1 LKLLYTFWSLFKA
14 IFCYC
19 PLNRQTSALLKD
31 ISVSMSKREQLKD
44 DYLENRLIRQRLVWA
59 AGFAVLLLSL
69 VLGRLYQ
76 LQVVEHEYF
85 STLSDSNR
93 VRIKAL
99 PPTRGLI
106 FDRHGVV
113 MADNLPAYRL
123 EIVREQVRDLDATL
137 QQIQQ
142 YVEVSDQDLK
152 RFKQSLKRRR
162 PFESIPLRLNL
173 DDGEVARL
181 AVNLHKF
188 EGVEINARLTR
199 NYPNGEHAVH
209 ALGYV
214 GRIDERDL
222 SRVGEMDYAGTT
234 HIGKLGLEKFYENDL
249 HGEVGIQ
256 QVEVNARGRTL
267 RVLSETPPV
276 QGNNLYLTIDS
287 RLQKIAEEAFGD
299 YSGAAVAI
307 DPNNGEILALVSM
320 PIFDPNLFVN
330 GISFE
335 DYHALRD
342 SHRRP
347 LFNRALSGQY
357 PPGSTTKPF
366 YGLLGLESAVMKK
379 DQKVY
384 CIGYYKLPN
393 EERRYRDWKKRGHG
407 PVDLHDAITQS
418 CDVYF
423 YDLAYR
429 VGIDRMAEF
438 MAQFGFGK
446 KTGVDSTGER
456 SGLLPS
462 REWKR
467 GHDGMPWFPG
477 ETLITG
483 IGQGALLVTPLQLAN
498 STAAF
503 ASHGVRYRP
512 HLVRTIEKIP
522 QYTREDIVSQVVGR
536 YELLREKNWQHVH
549 DAMVNVVH
557 GLRGTAHRISTGM
570 QYKAAGKTG
579 TAQVFEV
586 AQDEEYE
593 EDDVIEKL
601 RDHALFISYAP
612 ADNPRI
618 AVAVIVENGGHGSS
632 VAAPIARRIMDA
644 YLLEQ
649 S

>member
-1 LKLLYTFWSLFKA
+1 
-14 IFCYC
+14 
-19 PLNRQTSALLKD
+19 
-31 ISVSMSKREQLKD
+31 MSKREQLKD
-44 DYLENRLIRQRLVWA
+44 DFLENRLIRRRLALA
-59 AGFAVLLLSL
+59 ALFIVILLSL
-69 VLGRLYQ
+69 VLGRLYV
-76 LQVVEHEYF
+76 LQVVEYKHF

-93 VRIKAL
+93 IRIKAL

-113 MADNLPAYRL
+113 MADNLPTYRL
-123 EIVREQVRDLDATL
+123 EIVREQVADLDAML
-137 QQIQQ
+137 AQLRQ
-142 YVEVSDQDLK
+142 YVEYSEQDLK
-152 RFKQSLKRRR
+152 RFKQSSKRRR

-173 DDGEVARL
+173 NDEEVARL
-181 AVNLHKF
+181 AVNLHQF

-199 NYPNGEHAVH
+199 NYPQGEHAVH

-222 SRVGEMDYAGTT
+222 GEVDEVDYAGST
-234 HIGKLGLEKFYENDL
+234 HIGKLGLEKFYEHEL
-249 HGEVGIQ
+249 HGTVGVQ
-256 QVEVNARGRTL
+256 QVEVNANGRTL
-267 RVLSETPPV
+267 RVLSESPPI
-276 QGNNLYLTIDS
+276 QGNNLHLTIDS
-287 RLQKIAEEAFGD
+287 RLQRVAEEAFGQQ
-299 YSGAAVAI
+299 SGAVVAI

-320 PIFDPNLFVN
+320 PIFNPNLFVN

-335 DYHALRD
+335 NYNQLRD
-342 SHRRP
+342 SPSRP

-366 YGLLGLESAVMKK
+366 FGLAGLESKVNKK
-379 DQKVY
+379 DQETY
-384 CIGYYKLPN
+384 CIGYYQLPN
-393 EERRYRDWKKRGHG
+393 EPRRYRDWKKEGHG
-407 PVDLHDAITQS
+407 HMNLNGAITQS

-429 VGIDRMAEF
+429 LGIDRMSSF
-438 MAQFGFGK
+438 MRQFGFGE

-456 SGLLPS
+456 GGLLPT

-467 GHDGMPWFPG
+467 RNEGMPWFPG

-503 ASHGVRYRP
+503 SIKGTRYQP
-512 HLVRTIEKIP
+512 HLVKSVEKIP
-522 QYTREDIVSQVVGR
+522 DYHKVEIVSRVAGR
-536 YELLREKNWQHVH
+536 YDLLKPKNWEHVH
-549 DAMVNVVH
+549 KAMVNVVH
-557 GLRGTAHRISTGM
+557 GLRGTAFRISRGM
-570 QYKAAGKTG
+570 RYRAAGKTG

-586 AQDEEYE
+586 GQDDEYDEETVAE
-593 EDDVIEKL
+593 EL
-601 RDHALFISYAP
+601 RDHALFVSYAP
-612 ADNPRI
+612 ADEPRI

-644 YLLEQ
+644 FLVEQ

>member
-1 LKLLYTFWSLFKA
+1 
-14 IFCYC
+14 
-19 PLNRQTSALLKD
+19 
-31 ISVSMSKREQLKD
+31 MSKREQLKD
-44 DYLENRLIRQRLVWA
+44 DFLENRLIRRRLVLSA
-59 AGFAVLLLSL
+59 IFTVILLSL
-69 VLGRLYQ
+69 VLGRLYV
-76 LQVVEHEYF
+76 LQIVEHEHF

-113 MADNLPAYRL
+113 MANNLPAYRL
-123 EIVREQVRDLDATL
+123 EIVPEEVEDLDSTL
-137 QQIQQ
+137 LQLKQ
-142 YVEVSDQDLK
+142 YIDYTEQDLK
-152 RFKQSLKRRR
+152 RFEQSSKRRR

-173 DDGEVARL
+173 RDEEVARL
-181 AVNLHKF
+181 AVNLHRF

-199 NYPNGEHAVH
+199 NYPQGAHAVH

-214 GRIDERDL
+214 SRIDERDL
-222 SRVGEMDYAGTT
+222 SEVSEVEYAGST
-234 HIGKLGLEKFYENDL
+234 HIGKLGLEKFYEHEL
-249 HGEVGIQ
+249 HGSVGVQ

-267 RVLSETPPV
+267 RVLNESPPV
-276 QGNNLYLTIDS
+276 QGNNLHLTIDS
-287 RLQKIAEEAFGD
+287 RLQKVAEEAFAD

-307 DPNNGEILALVSM
+307 NPNNGEILALVSM

-330 GISFE
+330 GISY
-335 DYHALRD
+335 DNYNALRD
-342 SHRRP
+342 SIKRP

-357 PPGSTTKPF
+357 PPGSTSKPF
-366 YGLLGLESAVMKK
+366 YGLAGLEGAITTVEK
-379 DQKVY
+379 DVY

-393 EERRYRDWKKRGHG
+393 EPRRYRDWKKQGHG
-407 PVDLHDAITQS
+407 HMDLNNAITQS

-429 VGIDRMAEF
+429 MGIDRMSEF
-438 MAQFGFGK
+438 LAKFGFGV
-446 KTGVDSTGER
+446 KTGVDSTSER
-456 SGLLPS
+456 NGLLPS

-467 GHDGMPWFPG
+467 RAEGMPWFPG

-503 ASHGVRYRP
+503 SVKGQRYQP
-512 HLVRTIEKIP
+512 HLVKSVEKVPEYNLI
-522 QYTREDIVSQVVGR
+522 DIASRVAGR
-536 YELLREKNWQHVH
+536 YELQSEKNWQHVH

-557 GLRGTAHRISTGM
+557 GLRGTAHRISQGM
-570 QYKAAGKTG
+570 QYRAAGKTG
-579 TAQVFEV
+579 TAQVFEI
-586 AQDEEYE
+586 AQDEEYDE
-593 EDDVIEKL
+593 ETVAEKL

-612 ADNPRI
+612 ADAPQI

-644 YLLEQ
+644 YLLEE

>member
-1 LKLLYTFWSLFKA
+1 
-14 IFCYC
+14 
-19 PLNRQTSALLKD
+19 
-31 ISVSMSKREQLKD
+31 MSKREQLKD
-44 DYLENRLIRQRLVWA
+44 DFLENRLIRRRLVLSA
-59 AGFAVLLLSL
+59 IFTVILLSL
-69 VLGRLYQ
+69 VLGRLYV
-76 LQVVEHEYF
+76 LQIVEHEHF

-113 MADNLPAYRL
+113 MANNLPAYRL
-123 EIVREQVRDLDATL
+123 EIVPEQVEDLDSTL
-137 QQIQQ
+137 LQLKQ
-142 YVEVSDQDLK
+142 YIDYTEQDLK
-152 RFKQSLKRRR
+152 RFRQSSKRRR

-173 DDGEVARL
+173 KDEEVARL
-181 AVNLHKF
+181 AVNIHKF

-199 NYPNGEHAVH
+199 NYPQGAHAVH

-214 GRIDERDL
+214 SRIDERDL
-222 SRVGEMDYAGTT
+222 REVSEIEYAGST
-234 HIGKLGLEKFYENDL
+234 HIGKLGLEKFYEHEL
-249 HGEVGIQ
+249 HGSVGVQ

-267 RVLSETPPV
+267 RVLNESPPV
-276 QGNNLYLTIDS
+276 QGNNLHLTIDS
-287 RLQKIAEEAFGD
+287 RLQKVAEEAFAE

-307 DPNNGEILALVSM
+307 NPNNGEILALVSM

-330 GISFE
+330 GISYN
-335 DYHALRD
+335 DYNALRD
-342 SHRRP
+342 SSKRP

-357 PPGSTTKPF
+357 PPGSTSKPF
-366 YGLLGLESAVMKK
+366 YALAGLEASVTTVEK
-379 DQKVY
+379 DVY

-393 EERRYRDWKKRGHG
+393 EPRRYRDWKKQGHG
-407 PVDLHDAITQS
+407 HMDLNNAITQS

-429 VGIDRMAEF
+429 MGIDRMSEF
-438 MAQFGFGK
+438 LAHFGFGV
-446 KTGVDSTGER
+446 KTGVDSTSER
-456 SGLLPS
+456 NGLLPS

-467 GHDGMPWFPG
+467 RAEGMPWFPG

-503 ASHGVRYRP
+503 SIKGKRFQP
-512 HLVRTIEKIP
+512 HLVKSVEKVPEYNLVEIAN
-522 QYTREDIVSQVVGR
+522 RVAGR
-536 YELLREKNWQHVH
+536 YELQSETNWQHVH

-557 GLRGTAHRISTGM
+557 GLRGTARRISKGM
-570 QYKAAGKTG
+570 EYRAAGKTG
-579 TAQVFEV
+579 TAQVFGV
-586 AQDEEYE
+586 AQDEEYDE
-593 EDDVIEKL
+593 ETVIEKL

-612 ADNPRI
+612 ADDPQI

-644 YLLEQ
+644 YLLAE

>member
-1 LKLLYTFWSLFKA
+1 
-14 IFCYC
+14 
-19 PLNRQTSALLKD
+19 
-31 ISVSMSKREQLKD
+31 MSKREQLKD
-44 DYLENRLIRQRLVWA
+44 DYLENRLIRRRLVLA
-59 AGFAVLLLSL
+59 AVFTVLLLSL
-69 VLGRLYQ
+69 VVGRLYV
-76 LQVVEHEYF
+76 LQVLEYEHF
-85 STLSDSNR
+85 ATLSDSNR

-106 FDRHGVV
+106 FDRNGVV

-123 EIVREQVRDLDATL
+123 EIVSEQVNDLDATL
-137 QQIQQ
+137 EQLRH
-142 YVEVSDQDLK
+142 YVDFSDYDLK
-152 RFKQSLKRRR
+152 RFRQSLRRRR

-173 DDGEVARL
+173 DDAEVARL

-199 NYPNGEHAVH
+199 NYPLGAHAIH

-214 GRIDERDL
+214 GRIDMNDL
-222 SRVGEMDYAGTT
+222 ENVIEVDYAGTT
-234 HIGKLGLEKFYENDL
+234 HIGKLGLEKFYENEL
-249 HGEVGIQ
+249 HGEVGLQ

-267 RVLSETPPV
+267 RVLSETPPL
-276 QGNNLYLTIDS
+276 QGNNLHLTIDS
-287 RLQKIAEEAFGD
+287 RLQKVAEEAFAE
-299 YSGAAVAI
+299 YTGAAVAI
-307 DPNNGEILALVSM
+307 DPNTGEILALVSM
-320 PIFDPNLFVN
+320 PVFDPNLFVN
-330 GISFE
+330 GISV
-335 DYHALRD
+335 DNYSALRD
-342 SHRRP
+342 SPRRP
-347 LFNRALSGQY
+347 LFNRALKGQY

-366 YGLLGLESAVMKK
+366 YALLGLESAVTKAK
-379 DQKVY
+379 QSVF

-393 EERRYRDWKKRGHG
+393 EPRRYRDWKKQGHG
-407 PVDLHDAITQS
+407 RMNLHDAITQS

-438 MAQFGFGK
+438 LAKFGFGV

-456 SGLLPS
+456 NGLLPS

-467 GHDGMPWFPG
+467 GNDGMPWYPG

-483 IGQGALLVTPLQLAN
+483 IGQGALLVTPLQLAS

-503 ASHGVRYRP
+503 ALKGVRYQP
-512 HLVRTIEKIP
+512 HLVKSVEKIP
-522 QYTREDIVSQVVGR
+522 EYKRVEIASRIAGR
-536 YELLREKNWQHVH
+536 YELLNEKNWEHVH
-549 DAMVNVVH
+549 KAMINVVH
-557 GLRGTAHRISTGM
+557 GLRGTAHYSIGRDI

-586 AQDEEYE
+586 AQDAEYE
-593 EDDVIEKL
+593 EENVIEKL

-632 VAAPIARRIMDA
+632 VAAPIARQIMDA
-644 YLLEQ
+644 YLLEE

>member
-1 LKLLYTFWSLFKA
+1 
-14 IFCYC
+14 
-19 PLNRQTSALLKD
+19 
-31 ISVSMSKREQLKD
+31 MSKREQLKD
-44 DYLENRLIRQRLVWA
+44 DYLENRLIRHRLIWA
-59 AGFAVLLLSL
+59 AGFTVLLLCV

-76 LQVVEHEYF
+76 LQVVEHEHF

-106 FDRHGVV
+106 FDRNGVV

-152 RFKQSLKRRR
+152 RFRQSLKRRR

-199 NYPNGEHAVH
+199 NYPNGQHAVH

-214 GRIDERDL
+214 GRVDERDL
-222 SRVGEMDYAGTT
+222 SRVSEMDYAGTT

-287 RLQKIAEEAFGD
+287 RLQKIAEEAFGE

-330 GISFE
+330 GISF
-335 DYHALRD
+335 DNYHALRD

-366 YGLLGLESAVMKK
+366 YGLLGLESAVVTK
-379 DQKVY
+379 DQKTY

-393 EERRYRDWKKRGHG
+393 EERRYRDWKKQGHG
-407 PVDLHDAITQS
+407 RMDLHDAVTQS

-438 MAQFGFGK
+438 MSKFGFGE
-446 KTGVDSTGER
+446 KTGVDSTGEQD
-456 SGLLPS
+456 GLMPS
-462 REWKR
+462 RDWKL

-483 IGQGALLVTPLQLAN
+483 IGQGAMLVTPLQLAN

-503 ASHGVRYRP
+503 SRHGIRFRP
-512 HLVRTIEKIP
+512 HLVKAIQKIP
-522 QYTREDIVSQVVGR
+522 QYTLEDTVSQIVGR
-536 YELLREKNWQHVH
+536 YELQREKNWQHVH
-549 DAMVNVVH
+549 EAMIDVVH
-557 GLRGTAHRISTGM
+557 GLRGTAHRISKGL
-570 QYKAAGKTG
+570 QYKVAGKTG

-593 EDDVIEKL
+593 EDEVIEKL

-632 VAAPIARRIMDA
+632 VAAPIARIIMDA

>member
-1 LKLLYTFWSLFKA
+1 
-14 IFCYC
+14 
-19 PLNRQTSALLKD
+19 
-31 ISVSMSKREQLKD
+31 MSKREHLKD
-44 DYLENRLIRQRLVWA
+44 DYLENRLIRARLILA
-59 AGFAVLLLSL
+59 AVFIVLLLSL
-69 VLGRLYQ
+69 VLGRLYV

-106 FDRHGVV
+106 FDRHGRV

-123 EIVREQVRDLDATL
+123 EIVIEQVPDFETTL
-137 QQIQQ
+137 ARLRE

-152 RFKQSLKRRR
+152 RFRQSVKRRR

-181 AVNLHKF
+181 AVNLHEF

-199 NYPNGEHAVH
+199 NYPNGSHAVH

-222 SRVGEMDYAGTT
+222 SKVSEVEYAGTT
-234 HIGKLGLEKFYENDL
+234 HIGKLGLERFYEDEL

-287 RLQKIAEEAFGD
+287 RLQKVAEEAFDGR
-299 YSGAAVAI
+299 SGAAVAI

-330 GISFE
+330 GISFAN
-335 DYHALRD
+335 YNALRD

-366 YGLLGLESAVMKK
+366 FGLLGLESAITNAK
-379 DQKVY
+379 QRIY
-384 CIGYYKLPN
+384 CIGHYRLPN
-393 EERRYRDWKKRGHG
+393 EERRYRDWKKEGHG
-407 PVDLHDAITQS
+407 PMDLDGAIAQS

-423 YDLAYR
+423 YDLSYR
-429 VGIDRMAEF
+429 MGIDRMSEF
-438 MAQFGFGK
+438 MSKFGFGV

-456 SGLLPS
+456 SGIMPS

-503 ASHGVRYRP
+503 ARRGIRFQP
-512 HLVRTIEKIP
+512 HLVKSIEKIP
-522 QYTREDIVSQVVGR
+522 EYNQVDTPSRVVGR
-536 YELLREKNWQHVH
+536 YQLQRDENWQHVH
-549 DAMVNVVH
+549 KAMVNVVH
-557 GLRGTAHRISTGM
+557 GLRGTARGINRGM
-570 QYKAAGKTG
+570 EYLTAGKTG
-579 TAQVFEV
+579 TAQVFEI
-586 AQDEEYE
+586 AQDEEYDE
-593 EDDVIEKL
+593 EEVAEKL

-618 AVAVIVENGGHGSS
+618 AVAVIVENGGSGSS
-632 VAAPIARRIMDA
+632 VAAPIARQIMDA
-644 YLLEQ
+644 YLLDQ

>member
-1 LKLLYTFWSLFKA
+1 
-14 IFCYC
+14 
-19 PLNRQTSALLKD
+19 
-31 ISVSMSKREQLKD
+31 MSKREQLKD
-44 DYLENRLIRQRLVWA
+44 DYLENRLIRRRLVWA
-59 AGFAVLLLSL
+59 AAFTVILLSM

-76 LQVVEHEYF
+76 LQVVEHEHF

-123 EIVREQVRDLDATL
+123 EIVREQVTDLDATL
-137 QQIQQ
+137 LQLRQ
-142 YVEVSDQDLK
+142 YVEVSEQDLK
-152 RFKQSLKRRR
+152 RFRQSLRRRR

-173 DDGEVARL
+173 DDAEVARL

-199 NYPNGEHAVH
+199 NYPNGQHAVH

-222 SRVGEMDYAGTT
+222 SRVSEMDYAGTT
-234 HIGKLGLEKFYENDL
+234 HIGKLGLEKYYENDL

-287 RLQKIAEEAFGD
+287 RLQKVAEEAFAE

-330 GISFE
+330 GISF
-335 DYHALRD
+335 DNYHALRD

-366 YGLLGLESAVMKK
+366 YGLLGLESAITKH

-407 PVDLHDAITQS
+407 RMDLDGAVTQS

-438 MAQFGFGK
+438 MAKFGFGE

-456 SGLLPS
+456 DGLMPS
-462 REWKR
+462 RDWKR

-503 ASHGVRYRP
+503 SMRGVRYRP
-512 HLVRTIEKIP
+512 HLVRTVEKIP
-522 QYTREDIVSQVVGR
+522 QYTRQDTVSQIDGR

-557 GLRGTAHRISTGM
+557 GLRGTAHRISKGM
-570 QYKAAGKTG
+570 QYKTAGKTG
-579 TAQVFEV
+579 TAQVFEI

-593 EDDVIEKL
+593 EDKVIERL

>member
-1 LKLLYTFWSLFKA
+1 MACA
-14 IFCYC
+14 IFAQIYEICG
-19 PLNRQTSALLKD
+19 LKD
-31 ISVSMSKREQLKD
+31 KSVSMSKREQLKD
-44 DYLENRLIRQRLVWA
+44 DYLENRLIRRRLVLA
-59 AGFAVLLLSL
+59 AVFTVLLMSL
-69 VLGRLYQ
+69 VVGRLYV
-76 LQVVEHEYF
+76 LQVVEYEHF

-106 FDRHGVV
+106 FDRHGIV

-123 EIVREQVRDLDATL
+123 EIVREQVQDLDATL
-137 QQIQQ
+137 EQLRQ
-142 YVEVSDQDLK
+142 YVEFSDQDLK
-152 RFKQSLKRRR
+152 RFKQSLQRRR

-173 DDGEVARL
+173 NDVEVARL
-181 AVNLHKF
+181 AVNLHQF

-199 NYPNGEHAVH
+199 NYPNGDHAVH

-222 SRVGEMDYAGTT
+222 GRVSEMAYAGTT
-234 HIGKLGLEKFYENDL
+234 HIGKLGLEKFYETQL

-267 RVLSETPPV
+267 RVLSESPPV
-276 QGNNLYLTIDS
+276 QGDNLHLTIDS
-287 RLQKIAEEAFGD
+287 RLQKVAEEAFD
-299 YSGAAVAI
+299 EYSGAAVAI

-330 GISFE
+330 GISFAN
-335 DYHALRD
+335 YHALRD

-357 PPGSTTKPF
+357 PPGSTSKPF
-366 YGLLGLESAVMKK
+366 YGLLGLESAVSKAE
-379 DQKVY
+379 QTIF
-384 CIGYYKLPN
+384 CRGYYKLPN
-393 EERRYRDWKKRGHG
+393 EPRRYRDWKKQGHG
-407 PVDLHDAITQS
+407 HMDLNGAITQS

-429 VGIDRMAEF
+429 VGIDRMSEF
-438 MAQFGFGK
+438 LAMFGFGV
-446 KTGVDSTGER
+446 KTGIDSTGER
-456 SGLLPS
+456 NGLLPS

-467 GHDGMPWFPG
+467 GHDGMPWYPG

-498 STAAF
+498 STAAL
-503 ASHGVRYRP
+503 ALKGVRYQP
-512 HLVRTIEKIP
+512 HLVKSVEMIP
-522 QYTREDIVSQVVGR
+522 EYKHVEIASRISGR
-536 YELLREKNWQHVH
+536 YELLNEKNWEHVH
-549 DAMVNVVH
+549 KAMVNVVH
-557 GLRGTAHRISTGM
+557 GLRGTAHYSIGRDIK
-570 QYKAAGKTG
+570 YKVAGKTG
-579 TAQVFEV
+579 TAQVFEI

-593 EDDVIEKL
+593 EDEVAEKL

-612 ADNPRI
+612 ADKPRI

-644 YLLEQ
+644 YLLEE

>member
-1 LKLLYTFWSLFKA
+1 
-14 IFCYC
+14 
-19 PLNRQTSALLKD
+19 
-31 ISVSMSKREQLKD
+31 MSKREQLKD
-44 DYLENRLIRQRLVWA
+44 DFLENRLIRRRLVLSA
-59 AGFAVLLLSL
+59 IFTVILLSL
-69 VLGRLYQ
+69 VLGRLYV
-76 LQVVEHEYF
+76 LQIVEHEHF

-113 MADNLPAYRL
+113 MANNLPAYRL
-123 EIVREQVRDLDATL
+123 EIVPEQVEDLDSTL
-137 QQIQQ
+137 LQLKQ
-142 YVEVSDQDLK
+142 YIDYTEQDLK
-152 RFKQSLKRRR
+152 RFRQSSKRRR

-173 DDGEVARL
+173 KDEEVARL
-181 AVNLHKF
+181 AVNIHKF

-199 NYPNGEHAVH
+199 NYPQGAHAVH

-214 GRIDERDL
+214 SRIDERDL
-222 SRVGEMDYAGTT
+222 REVSEIEYAGST
-234 HIGKLGLEKFYENDL
+234 HIGKLGLEKFYEHEL
-249 HGEVGIQ
+249 HGSVGVQ
-256 QVEVNARGRTL
+256 QAEVNARGRTL
-267 RVLSETPPV
+267 RVLNESPPV
-276 QGNNLYLTIDS
+276 QGNNLHLTIDS
-287 RLQKIAEEAFGD
+287 RLQKVAEEAFAE

-307 DPNNGEILALVSM
+307 NPNNGEILALVSM

-330 GISFE
+330 GISYN
-335 DYHALRD
+335 DYNALRD
-342 SHRRP
+342 SSKRP

-357 PPGSTTKPF
+357 PPGSTSKPF
-366 YGLLGLESAVMKK
+366 YALAGLEASVTTVEK
-379 DQKVY
+379 DVY

-393 EERRYRDWKKRGHG
+393 EPRRYRDWKKQGHG
-407 PVDLHDAITQS
+407 HMDLNNAITQS

-429 VGIDRMAEF
+429 MGIDRMSEF
-438 MAQFGFGK
+438 LAHFGFGV
-446 KTGVDSTGER
+446 KTGVDSTSER
-456 SGLLPS
+456 NGLLPS

-467 GHDGMPWFPG
+467 RAEGMPWFPG

-503 ASHGVRYRP
+503 SIKGKRFQP
-512 HLVRTIEKIP
+512 HLVKSVEKVPEYNLVEIAN
-522 QYTREDIVSQVVGR
+522 RVAGR
-536 YELLREKNWQHVH
+536 YELQSETNWQHVH

-557 GLRGTAHRISTGM
+557 GLRGTARRISKGM
-570 QYKAAGKTG
+570 EYRAAGKTG
-579 TAQVFEV
+579 TAQVFGV
-586 AQDEEYE
+586 AQDEEYDE
-593 EDDVIEKL
+593 ETVIEKL

-612 ADNPRI
+612 ADDPQI

-644 YLLEQ
+644 YLLEE

>member
-1 LKLLYTFWSLFKA
+1 
-14 IFCYC
+14 
-19 PLNRQTSALLKD
+19 
-31 ISVSMSKREQLKD
+31 MSKREQLKD
-44 DYLENRLIRQRLVWA
+44 DFLENRLIRRRLVLSA
-59 AGFAVLLLSL
+59 IFTVILLSL
-69 VLGRLYQ
+69 VLGRLYV
-76 LQVVEHEYF
+76 LQIVEHEHF

-113 MADNLPAYRL
+113 MANNLPAYRL
-123 EIVREQVRDLDATL
+123 EIVPEQVEDLDSTL
-137 QQIQQ
+137 LQLKQ
-142 YVEVSDQDLK
+142 YIDYTEQDLK
-152 RFKQSLKRRR
+152 RFRQSSKRRR

-173 DDGEVARL
+173 KDEEVARL
-181 AVNLHKF
+181 AVNIHKF

-199 NYPNGEHAVH
+199 NYPQGAHAVH

-214 GRIDERDL
+214 SRIDERDL
-222 SRVGEMDYAGTT
+222 REVSEIEYAGST
-234 HIGKLGLEKFYENDL
+234 HIGKLGLEKFYEHEL
-249 HGEVGIQ
+249 HGSVGVQ

-267 RVLSETPPV
+267 RVLNESPPV
-276 QGNNLYLTIDS
+276 QGNNLHLTIDS
-287 RLQKIAEEAFGD
+287 RLQKVAEEAFAE

-307 DPNNGEILALVSM
+307 NPNNGEILALVSM

-330 GISFE
+330 GISYN
-335 DYHALRD
+335 DYNALRD
-342 SHRRP
+342 SSKRP

-357 PPGSTTKPF
+357 PPGSTSKPF
-366 YGLLGLESAVMKK
+366 YALAGLEASVTTVEK
-379 DQKVY
+379 DVY

-393 EERRYRDWKKRGHG
+393 EPRRYRDWKKQGHG
-407 PVDLHDAITQS
+407 HMDLNNAITQS

-429 VGIDRMAEF
+429 MGIDRMSEF
-438 MAQFGFGK
+438 LAHFGFGV
-446 KTGVDSTGER
+446 KTGVDSTSER
-456 SGLLPS
+456 NGLLPS

-467 GHDGMPWFPG
+467 RAEGMPWFPG

-503 ASHGVRYRP
+503 SIKGKRFQP
-512 HLVRTIEKIP
+512 HLVKSVEKVPEYNLVEIAN
-522 QYTREDIVSQVVGR
+522 RVAGR
-536 YELLREKNWQHVH
+536 YELQSETNWQHVH
-549 DAMVNVVH
+549 DAMINVVH
-557 GLRGTAHRISTGM
+557 GLRGTAHRISKGM
-570 QYKAAGKTG
+570 EYRAAGKTG
-579 TAQVFEV
+579 TAQVFGV
-586 AQDEEYE
+586 AQDEEYDE
-593 EDDVIEKL
+593 ETVIEKL

-612 ADNPRI
+612 ADDPQI

-644 YLLEQ
+644 YLLAE